1 MRRSRPVRL
10 IQLCR
15 CISTTPD
22 SGAYWRLGFSHP
34 GHRRPA
40 RSGSGITAP
49 TLGDHRRGQGR
60 PAEHAGPVSTA
71 TWSPVL
77 RNSRLRLPATTGPR
91 VIVGVARRRSTRACH
106 SPRPPPC
113 RACPYPARG
122 FGCKGPPP
130 STADTD
136 RLLLPE
142 IRSTGADSP
151 ESVARRIGSRW
162 PAAQPAAS
170 SGRGRAAVIEDGRR
184 GTPAPPGRWTW
195 YVRTATGSGTGR
207 AGSARLPRRG
217 RRTIPGRL
225 GRAV

>member
-22 SGAYWRLGFSHP
+22 SGAYWRLGFRSSRPSAASTVRFGNHCSDSGGSSTRSGATCRTRRAREHGHLVAGASETRDCGCQRRPDHASLLASPDGGVP
-34 GHRRPA
+34 GHVTVRGRR
-40 RSGSGITAP
+40 
-49 TLGDHRRGQGR
+49 
-60 PAEHAGPVSTA
+60 
-71 TWSPVL
+71 
-77 RNSRLRLPATTGPR
+77 
-91 VIVGVARRRSTRACH
+91 
-106 SPRPPPC
+106 

-162 PAAQPAAS
+162 PGAQPAAS

-207 AGSARLPRRG
+207 AGSARLRRRG
-217 RRTIPGRL
+217 RRTIPGGL
-225 GRAV
+225 SVQ